1 MKIEQ
6 VIKTTTTLSESKKA
20 LLNLVF
26 TQNIVSERLNEIF
39 RNFEISA
46 EQFNVLRILNGQK
59 GKPANMFLIQ
69 ERMLAKTSNTTR
81 LVDKLLQK
89 KLVTR
94 NVCPANRRKIEV
106 EITTEGKILLT
117 QMDPKINQTEEIFAS
132 NLTPSELAQLNI
144 LLEKYRNQ

>member
-117 QMDPKINQTEEIFAS
+117 QMDPKINHTEEIFAS